1 LHRPPSA
8 LRQQIALAE
17 NRSISRKMKA
27 FFRSA
32 PVVTML
38 ECLIWGWMVL
48 VGRTVR
54 WTVEGERETRAG
66 LAERYAPGVVAAS
79 WHETIMLLPAG
90 WRRYVL
96 HWPERRGR
104 VAMMISLSADGEPV
118 ARAVKHLDLDVVRGS
133 AANRKKADK
142 DKGGLRAIADASGRL
157 RAGGYVCMTPDGP
170 RGPRRRASA
179 GAVTL
184 AQRSG
189 AVLVPYAITSRP
201 AIRLNSWD
209 RFMIPLP
216 FGRGAIV
223 FGDVIDAPREIDP
236 KTLQAAL
243 QRGMDL
249 AMGRAEALVGLA
261 PAPLPP
267 E

>member
-1 LHRPPSA
+1 
-8 LRQQIALAE
+8 
-17 NRSISRKMKA
+17 MKA

-32 PVVTML
+32 PVVTVL
-38 ECLIWGWMVL
+38 GWLIWAWMAL

-54 WTVEGERETRAG
+54 WTVEGERETRSE
-66 LAERYAPGVVAAS
+66 LAERYAPGVVATS
-79 WHETIMLLPAG
+79 WHETIMLLPSG
-90 WRRYVL
+90 WRHYAR

-118 ARAVKHLDLDVVRGS
+118 ARAIRHLDLDAIRGS
-133 AANRKKADK
+133 AGNRKKADK
-142 DKGGLRAIADASGRL
+142 DKGGLRAIAEAAGRL
-157 RAGGYVCMTPDGP
+157 REGGYVCMTPDGP
-170 RGPRRRASA
+170 RGPRRIASA

-209 RFMIPLP
+209 RFMIPMP

-223 FGDVIDAPREIDP
+223 FGGVIDAPRETDP
-236 KTLQAAL
+236 KALQAAL
-243 QRGMDL
+243 QRGMES
-249 AMGRAEALVGLA
+249 AMGRAEALIGLA
-261 PAPLPP
+261 PAPRPP